1 MIKNWI
7 NIRKKDEE
15 AGYTLLEY
23 CAGAAVIAGIVFG
36 ALNAL
41 GGNLE
46 GLLQNLGT
54 WVDDRAAD
62 IVSTTNTNP

>member
-1 MIKNWI
+1 MRKRWIRIVKKN
-7 NIRKKDEE
+7 EE

-36 ALNAL
+36 ALTAL

-46 GLLQNLGT
+46 NLLQALGT
-54 WVDDRAAD
+54 WADNRATD
-62 IVSTTNTNP
+62 ILANE

>member
-1 MIKNWI
+1 MRAKWLRIV
-7 NIRKKDEE
+7 KKDAE

-36 ALNAL
+36 ALTAL

-46 GLLQNLGT
+46 NLLQALGT
-54 WVDDRAAD
+54 WADNRATD
-62 IVSTTNTNP
+62 ILANE